1 MSYISPNSDF
11 VTDYHTLIDW
21 LKADTFSYNLY
32 MMRLNEGEEEWLVN
46 VNITRKEPTFVGLVG

>member
-32 MMRLNEGEEEWLVN
+32 MMRLNEGEEE
-46 VNITRKEPTFVGLVG
+46 